1 MNKFVT
7 TALGL
12 AAVGSVGMAD
22 PGDNEW
28 LGLDSEI
35 NHLAKTL
42 TPAQDGM
49 GWSFL
54 MRIAY
59 VYSSDDIST
68 DNVTGATFGGED
80 ISGFDFN
87 DLDLAF
93 WGSVG
98 DFGWRLSMD
107 LLGEDHLSAPLGP
120 TGYGLGHISADAGD
134 EIQIEDAYAY
144 WDCGEYFTL
153 KMGNFKAPVLRS
165 ASIDP
170 ENTLFIDRTV
180 LGSAFD
186 FWDTGIM
193 AAGEESGFRWSFAI
207 QDGRTTAVS
216 IGLGTASINANEEV
230 DHLYALRV
238 EFDLG
243 EGGGSYEGS
252 RGGNDDLNAT
262 IGVSAVVDNTLSTP
276 VGNDGDD
283 TSFFLDFNGS
293 VGAIGIGAEIAL
305 LDDDVLYVLDPD
317 YGHINTQAGINM
329 ALTGDAT
336 PWAVTLSYLM
346 NPDWEV
352 GVRYEN
358 MDNDDIPIVVGG
370 GGMGADNTVASV
382 VVTHYRSGN
391 NAKWQAQWTSVNE
404 DGPGLAMFDDG
415 GYFQV
420 GLTLGAS
427 R

>member
-22 PGDNEW
+22 PGDSEW

-35 NHLAKTL
+35 NHLASTL
-42 TPAQDGM
+42 TPARDGM

-59 VYSSDDIST
+59 VYSSDDIAT
-68 DNVTGATFGGED
+68 DNFTGSPFGGED

-107 LLGEDHLSAPLGP
+107 LLGEDHLSAPIGL
-120 TGYGLGHISADAGD
+120 TGYGLGNLSADAGD

-144 WDCGEYFTL
+144 WDCGEYFTA

-165 ASIDP
+165 ASLDP
-170 ENTLFIDRTV
+170 ENTLFIDRTI

-193 AAGEESGFRWSFAI
+193 ASGEQSGFRWAFAM

-216 IGLGTASINANEEV
+216 LGLGTPSINANEEV
-230 DHLYALRV
+230 DHFYSLRV

-262 IGVSAVVDNTLSTP
+262 IGVSIVNDDTISVPGTP
-276 VGNDGDD
+276 DGDD
-283 TSFFLDFNGS
+283 TSFFVDFSGS
-293 VGAIGIGAEIAL
+293 VGAIGFGAEVAL
-305 LDDDVLYVLDPD
+305 LDDDVTYAIDPD
-317 YGHINTQAGINM
+317 YGHINPQASTNLLLM
-329 ALTGDAT
+329 GDST
-336 PWAVTLSYLM
+336 PWALTLSYLL

-352 GVRYEN
+352 GVRYESL
-358 MDNDDIPIVVGG
+358 DNGDVTFSPVGG
-370 GGMGADNTVASV
+370 TGADNTVSSV

-391 NAKWQAQWTSVNE
+391 NAKWQAQYTSVSE
-404 DGPGLAMFDDG
+404 DGPAGSTFDDG